1 MAARIIHQILTLVG
15 TCRGMSLQ
23 SFVISIMTDYLIE
36 EIYEP
41 LCPAQLSIRARGVL
55 GSLLADRY
63 GIRQLPVIA
72 TYPSGK
78 PYFPTHPHIHFSLSH
93 CSRAVMG
100 AVSDTEVG
108 CDIEDIQDAADIT
121 SELLQVA
128 FSLAEQARILQS
140 ATPAVE
146 MTRLWTRKEA
156 NMKRTGSIPDN
167 PVNWLSEMPG
177 VSTYTCCE
185 AAKGYIYSISH

>member
-1 MAARIIHQILTLVG
+1 
-15 TCRGMSLQ
+15 
-23 SFVISIMTDYLIE
+23 MTDYLVE
-36 EIYEP
+36 EIHEP
-41 LCPAQLSIRARGVL
+41 LSPAQLSVRVRKVL
-55 GSLLADRY
+55 GRLLADRY
-63 GIRQLPVIA
+63 GISRLPVIA

-93 CSRAVMG
+93 CSRAVMT

-140 ATPAVE
+140 ANPAVE
-146 MTRLWTRKEA
+146 MTRLWTCKEA

-167 PVNWLSEMPG
+167 PVNWLSEMPD
-177 VSTYTCCE
+177 VSTSTCCE
-185 AAKGYIYSISH
+185 AAKGYMYSISH